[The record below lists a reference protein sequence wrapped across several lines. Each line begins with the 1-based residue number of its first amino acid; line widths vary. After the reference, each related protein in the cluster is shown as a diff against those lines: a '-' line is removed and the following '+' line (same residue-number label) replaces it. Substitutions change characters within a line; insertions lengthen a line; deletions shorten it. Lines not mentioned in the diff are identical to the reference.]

1 MENINTN
8 EQQQQQPGKISDKLV
23 ELRTEWTAEVESLN
37 AELKTL
43 PKLNDLLNVIYIKR
57 QKAVDLYYGMMGVM
71 QKQNREYR
79 AQYADMYNK
88 LKAGQN
94 GIRYTNDS
102 AISVQIDAQLINKKE
117 IIDELKIFTDFMWET
132 IKSIDNLIYGLN
144 TKVKIYEM
152 MHGVKF

>member
-1 MENINTN
+1 MEDINTN

-23 ELRTEWTAEVESLN
+23 ELRTEWTTEVESLN

-79 AQYADMYNK
+79 AQYADGP
-88 LKAGQN
+88 LLSD
-94 GIRYTNDS
+94 R
-102 AISVQIDAQLINKKE
+102 
-117 IIDELKIFTDFMWET
+117 
-132 IKSIDNLIYGLN
+132 
-144 TKVKIYEM
+144 
-152 MHGVKF
+152 